1 MVGTWIVLPLVI
13 AAAAADFGDGR
24 LARRLSVQSETGRF
38 IDNSCDVVFLLLVF
52 TGFAQLQIWS
62 YPIVGSAMRYWKHA
76 NWLPVIALTI
86 SFGTYLM
93 RWGLSTR
100 LGVEP
105 RPSARGHS
113 AGVANYILALLGGVA
128 VLPGVEVTPWILE
141 PSFVTVALLNVSG
154 AAENIGLMVEML
166 VQRSR

>member
-62 YPIVGSAMRYWKHA
+62 C
-76 NWLPVIALTI
+76 
-86 SFGTYLM
+86 
-93 RWGLSTR
+93 
-100 LGVEP
+100 
-105 RPSARGHS
+105 
-113 AGVANYILALLGGVA
+113 LLY
-128 VLPGVEVTPWILE
+128 T
-141 PSFVTVALLNVSG
+141 SD
-154 AAENIGLMVEML
+154 AADE
-166 VQRSR
+166 